1 MNLLAA
7 PCVESALL
15 SSLLAPA
22 SEATPCGPN
31 LEYAA
36 PFLALMQAAQPRA
49 EQQYGD
55 TIIAA
60 EPPDWRE
67 VARQGEQL
75 ILQSKDLRIAC
86 LLTQAWTNLQ
96 GMPGYAQGLRLVA
109 GLLSR
114 YWTDLYPRLKEDD
127 QDDEDTD
134 PFPRT
139 NALAPLF
146 EPQSVLRDLRAAP
159 LLGPGALALREIES
173 IFNNSASEHVNYV
186 GGPDRLRMELTRAR
200 HDNHPALLAVGEA
213 HWALDTIVALLEQHL
228 GSEWLPEH
236 QHVAKLLRRLAEVSG
251 ANGQGLSLGQGH
263 ADAEPAPGQTAGQ
276 PAAASP
282 PMPGTRAS
290 DWRTQ
295 ELESR
300 DDVRLMLEK
309 ICFYLEKHEPS
320 HPAPLLLRRAQRLMQ
335 MNFYD
340 IMRDLAPDSV
350 SQIDLLMGTQT

>member
-1 MNLLAA
+1 MNLLDA
-7 PCVESALL
+7 PCAESALL
-15 SSLLAPA
+15 STLLAPVSDA
-22 SEATPCGPN
+22 PPCGTN

-60 EPPDWRE
+60 EAPDWRE
-67 VARQGEQL
+67 VARQAELL
-75 ILQSKDLRIAC
+75 IVQSKDLRIAC
-86 LLTQAWTNLQ
+86 LLAQAWTNLQ
-96 GMPGYAQGLRLVA
+96 GMQGYAQGLRLVA

-114 YWTDLYPRLKEDD
+114 YWTDLYPRLKD
-127 QDDEDTD
+127 DDEDDEDID

-146 EPQSVLRDLRAAP
+146 EPQSVLRDLRAVP
-159 LLGPGALALREIES
+159 LLGPNSLALREIES
-173 IFNNSASEHVNYV
+173 VFNNSASEHVNYA
-186 GGPDRLRMELTRAR
+186 GGPDRLRMELARAR
-200 HDNHPALLAVGEA
+200 HDHHPALLAVGEA
-213 HWALDTIVALLEQHL
+213 HWALDTIVALLQEHL
-228 GSEWLPEH
+228 GSEWVPEH
-236 QHVAKLLRRLAEVSG
+236 QHVSKLLQRITETSG
-251 ANGQGLSLGQGH
+251 SGH
-263 ADAEPAPGQTAGQ
+263 AAAEIAPEQAAGQPGAPPAPG
-276 PAAASP
+276 
-282 PMPGTRAS
+282 MRAT

-295 ELESR
+295 ELDSR

-335 MNFYD
+335 MSFYD

-350 SQIDLLMGTQT
+350 SQIDLLMGPQT

>member
-1 MNLLAA
+1 MNLFDA
-7 PCVESALL
+7 PCAESDLL
-15 SSLLAPA
+15 STLLAPVGDA
-22 SEATPCGPN
+22 PPCGPN

-86 LLTQAWTNLQ
+86 LLAQAWTNLQ

-114 YWTDLYPRLKEDD
+114 YWTELYPRLKEEDE
-127 QDDEDTD
+127 DDEDID

-146 EPQSVLRDLRAAP
+146 EPQSVLRDLRAVP

-173 IFNNSASEHVNYV
+173 VFNNSASEHVNYA

-213 HWALDTIVALLEQHL
+213 HWALDTIVALLEEHL
-228 GSEWLPEH
+228 GADWRPED
-236 QHVAKLLRRLAEVSG
+236 QYVTKLLRRLAEVSG
-251 ANGQGLSLGQGH
+251 SSGH
-263 ADAEPAPGQTAGQ
+263 ADAAVEIAPEQAAGLPAA
-276 PAAASP
+276 PAAA
-282 PMPGTRAS
+282 GTRAL

-295 ELESR
+295 ELDSR

-335 MNFYD
+335 MSFYD

>member
-1 MNLLAA
+1 MTLPDA
-7 PCVESALL
+7 PIPESALL
-15 SSLLAPA
+15 GTLLAPCA
-22 SEATPCGPN
+22 EAPPCGPN

-60 EPPDWRE
+60 EAPDWRE

-75 ILQSKDLRIAC
+75 ILQSKDLRIAA
-86 LLTQAWTNLQ
+86 LLAQAWTNLQ
-96 GMPGYAQGLRLVA
+96 GMQGFAQGLRLVA

-114 YWTDLYPRLKEDD
+114 YWTGLYPRLKEDD
-127 QDDEDTD
+127 EEDEDID

-146 EPQSVLRDLRAAP
+146 EPQSVLRDLRAVP
-159 LLGPGALALREIES
+159 LLGPGAPAIALREIES
-173 IFNNSASEHVNYV
+173 VLAHSAPEHAGYA
-186 GGPDRLRMELTRAR
+186 GGPERLRMELTRAR
-200 HDNHPALLAVGEA
+200 ADNHPALLALDEA
-213 HWALDTIVALLEQHL
+213 QWALDTIVALLEQHL

-236 QHVAKLLRRLAEVSG
+236 EHVAKLLQRIAGISG
-251 ANGQGLSLGQGH
+251 GGSGSGQAA
-263 ADAEPAPGQTAGQ
+263 ADSAPEQTAGAPGA
-276 PAAASP
+276 PAAPA
-282 PMPGTRAS
+282 TRAS
-290 DWRTQ
+290 DWRSQ
-295 ELESR
+295 EIEHR

-335 MNFYD
+335 MSFYD
-340 IMRDLAPDSV
+340 IMRELAPDSV

>member
-1 MNLLAA
+1 MNLLDA
-7 PCVESALL
+7 PCAESALL
-15 SSLLAPA
+15 SALLAPVA
-22 SEATPCGPN
+22 DAPPCGPN

-86 LLTQAWTNLQ
+86 LLAQAWTNLQ
-96 GMPGYAQGLRLVA
+96 GMQGYAQGMRLVA

-127 QDDEDTD
+127 QDDEDLD

-146 EPQSVLRDLRAAP
+146 EPQSVLRDLRAVP
-159 LLGPGALALREIES
+159 LLGPDALALREIES
-173 IFNNSASEHVNYV
+173 VLNHSASEHVNYT

-213 HWALDTIVALLEQHL
+213 QWALDTIVALLQEHL
-228 GSEWLPEH
+228 GAEWLPEH
-236 QHVAKLLRRLAEVSG
+236 QHVAKLLRRLAETSG
-251 ANGQGLSLGQGH
+251 SGH
-263 ADAEPAPGQTAGQ
+263 AAVEIAPEQAAGQ
-276 PAAASP
+276 PAAP
-282 PMPGTRAS
+282 PAPGTRAS

-295 ELESR
+295 ELGSR

-335 MNFYD
+335 MSFYD

-350 SQIDLLMGTQT
+350 SQIDLLMGPQP

>member
-1 MNLLAA
+1 MNLPDA
-7 PCVESALL
+7 PCPESDLL
-15 SSLLAPA
+15 GALLAPA
-22 SEATPCGPN
+22 GDAQPCGPN

-75 ILQSKDLRIAC
+75 ILQCKDLRIAC
-86 LLTQAWTNLQ
+86 LLAQAWTNLQ
-96 GMPGYAQGLRLVA
+96 GMQGYARGLRLVA

-114 YWTDLYPRLKEDD
+114 YWTDLYPRLKEDGE
-127 QDDEDTD
+127 DDEDSD

-146 EPQSVLRDLRAAP
+146 EPQSVLRDLRAVP
-159 LLGPGALALREIES
+159 LLGTGSLALREIES
-173 IFNNSASEHVNYV
+173 VLSNSASEHVNYA

-213 HWALDTIVALLEQHL
+213 QWALDTIVALLQEHL
-228 GSEWLPEH
+228 GAQWLPEH
-236 QHVAKLLRRLAEVSG
+236 QPVGKLLQRLAETSG
-251 ANGQGLSLGQGH
+251 GGKAAVDMAPEHESGQDE
-263 ADAEPAPGQTAGQ
+263 APPASGT
-276 PAAASP
+276 PA
-282 PMPGTRAS
+282 T

-295 ELESR
+295 EPGSR

-350 SQIDLLMGTQT
+350 SQIDLLMGPQT

>member
-1 MNLLAA
+1 MNLPDA
-7 PCVESALL
+7 PCAESALL
-15 SSLLAPA
+15 GTLLAPA
-22 SEATPCGPN
+22 ADAPPCGPN

-60 EPPDWRE
+60 EAPDWRE

-86 LLTQAWTNLQ
+86 LLAQAWTNLQ
-96 GMPGYAQGLRLVA
+96 GMQGYAQGLRLVA
-109 GLLSR
+109 ELLSR
-114 YWTDLYPRLKEDD
+114 YWTDVYPRLKDD
-127 QDDEDTD
+127 GEDDEDID

-146 EPQSVLRDLRAAP
+146 EPQSVLRDLRAVP
-159 LLGPGALALREIES
+159 LLGPGALPLREMEAV
-173 IFNNSASEHVNYV
+173 FNHSAPEHVNYP
-186 GGPDRLRMELTRAR
+186 GGPERLRMELTRAR
-200 HDNHPALLAVGEA
+200 NDNHPALLAVGEA
-213 HWALDTIVALLEQHL
+213 QWALETIVALLREHL
-228 GSEWLPEH
+228 GPEWLPEH
-236 QHVAKLLRRLAEVSG
+236 QPVAKLLQRLAEVSG
-251 ANGQGLSLGQGH
+251 SGGSHAPVESAPEQAAGQPG
-263 ADAEPAPGQTAGQ
+263 APPAPGA
-276 PAAASP
+276 
-282 PMPGTRAS
+282 RAS

-295 ELESR
+295 ELGSR

-335 MNFYD
+335 MSFYE

>member
-1 MNLLAA
+1 
-7 PCVESALL
+7 
-15 SSLLAPA
+15 
-22 SEATPCGPN
+22 
-31 LEYAA
+31 
-36 PFLALMQAAQPRA
+36 MQAAQPRA

-86 LLTQAWTNLQ
+86 LLAQAWTNLQ
-96 GMPGYAQGLRLVA
+96 GMQGYAQGLRLVA

-114 YWTDLYPRLKEDD
+114 YWTELYPRLKDDD
-127 QDDEDTD
+127 QDDEDID

-146 EPQSVLRDLRAAP
+146 EPQSVLRDLRAMP

-173 IFNNSASEHVNYV
+173 VLNNSASEHVNYA

-213 HWALDTIVALLEQHL
+213 HWALDTIVSLLEEHL
-228 GSEWLPEH
+228 GAQWLPEH
-236 QHVAKLLRRLAEVSG
+236 QHVTKLLRRLAEISG
-251 ANGQGLSLGQGH
+251 SSGSGQLEVESALEQ
-263 ADAEPAPGQTAGQ
+263 AAGQ
-276 PAAASP
+276 PAAPSA
-282 PMPGTRAS
+282 PGTRAS

-295 ELESR
+295 ELDSR

>member
-1 MNLLAA
+1 MKLLEA
-7 PCVESALL
+7 PCAESALL
-15 SSLLAPA
+15 STLLAPA
-22 SEATPCGPN
+22 ADAPPCGPN

-36 PFLALMQAAQPRA
+36 SFLALMHAAQPRA

-60 EPPDWRE
+60 QAPDWRE

-86 LLTQAWTNLQ
+86 LLAQAWTNLQ
-96 GMPGYAQGLRLVA
+96 GMQGYAQGLRLVA

-127 QDDEDTD
+127 QDDEDID

-146 EPQSVLRDLRAAP
+146 EPQSVLRDLRAVP
-159 LLGPGALALREIES
+159 LLGPGALPLREIES
-173 IFNNSASEHVNYV
+173 VFNHSAPEHANYP

-213 HWALDTIVALLEQHL
+213 HWALDTIVALLQERL
-228 GSEWLPEH
+228 GAEWLPEH
-236 QHVAKLLRRLAEVSG
+236 QHAGKLLRRLAETS
-251 ANGQGLSLGQGH
+251 ASGH
-263 ADAEPAPGQTAGQ
+263 AAAGVAPEQ
-276 PAAASP
+276 AASQPDAP
-282 PMPGTRAS
+282 PAPGTRAP

-295 ELESR
+295 ELDSR

>member
-1 MNLLAA
+1 MTLPDA
-7 PCVESALL
+7 PIAESALL
-15 SSLLAPA
+15 GTLLAPCA
-22 SEATPCGPN
+22 DAPPYGPN

-60 EPPDWRE
+60 EAPDWRE

-75 ILQSKDLRIAC
+75 ILQSKDLRIAA
-86 LLTQAWTNLQ
+86 LLAQAWTNLQ
-96 GMPGYAQGLRLVA
+96 GMQGFAQGLRLVA

-114 YWTDLYPRLKEDD
+114 YWTGLYPRLKEDD
-127 QDDEDTD
+127 EEDEDID

-146 EPQSVLRDLRAAP
+146 EPQSVLRDLRAVP
-159 LLGPGALALREIES
+159 LLGPGALALREIEAVLS
-173 IFNNSASEHVNYV
+173 HSAPEQAPYA
-186 GGPDRLRMELTRAR
+186 GGPERLRMELVRAR
-200 HDNHPALLAVGEA
+200 ADNHPALLAVAEA
-213 HWALDTIVALLEQHL
+213 QWALEAIVALLEQHL
-228 GSEWLPEH
+228 GSEWLPE
-236 QHVAKLLRRLAEVSG
+236 QEHVAKLLQRIAGISG
-251 ANGQGLSLGQGH
+251 AGQAAVES
-263 ADAEPAPGQTAGQ
+263 APEQSSSHPGATTA
-276 PAAASP
+276 PAA
-282 PMPGTRAS
+282 RAA

-295 ELESR
+295 EIDNR

-309 ICFYLEKHEPS
+309 ICFYLEQHEPS

-335 MNFYD
+335 MSFYE

>member
-1 MNLLAA
+1 MKLLDA
-7 PCVESALL
+7 PCAESALL
-15 SSLLAPA
+15 STLLAPA
-22 SEATPCGPN
+22 GDAPPCGPN

-36 PFLALMQAAQPRA
+36 SFLALVHAAQPRA

-60 EPPDWRE
+60 EAPDWRE

-86 LLTQAWTNLQ
+86 LLAQAWTKLQ
-96 GMPGYAQGLRLVA
+96 GMQGYAQGLRLVA

-127 QDDEDTD
+127 QDDEDID

-146 EPQSVLRDLRAAP
+146 EPQSVLRDLRAVP
-159 LLGPGALALREIES
+159 LLGPGALPLREIES
-173 IFNNSASEHVNYV
+173 VFNHSAPEHMNYP

-200 HDNHPALLAVGEA
+200 HDNHPALLAVDEA
-213 HWALDTIVALLEQHL
+213 HWALDTIVALLQEHL
-228 GSEWLPEH
+228 GAEWLPEH
-236 QHVAKLLRRLAEVSG
+236 QHAGKLLRRLAETSASG
-251 ANGQGLSLGQGH
+251 Q
-263 ADAEPAPGQTAGQ
+263 
-276 PAAASP
+276 AAAAIAPEQAASQPDAP
-282 PMPGTRAS
+282 PAPGTRAP

-295 ELESR
+295 EPGSR